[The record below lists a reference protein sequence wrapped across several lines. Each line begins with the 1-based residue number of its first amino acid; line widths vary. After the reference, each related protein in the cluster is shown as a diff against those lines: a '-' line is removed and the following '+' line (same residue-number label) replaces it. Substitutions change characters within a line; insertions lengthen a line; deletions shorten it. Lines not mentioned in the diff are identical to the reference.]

1 MSIPTLT
8 IILVIA
14 YLVIIKIIS
23 YFAHRSGTK
32 SVEDYFLTGR
42 KTGVIALI
50 GTLLATGVNGLA
62 FTAVPALV
70 YEGGILITQM
80 IVAIGFSYF
89 LKWYFGPKIWT
100 VCKTNNF
107 ITQAELFGHYYQ
119 SKTIYILTIIITIFS
134 VFPFLII
141 QFVAVG
147 KIFSVATGNVVT
159 FEQSVLLLAL
169 ITGIYVMFGGARAV
183 VWTDVVQ
190 GFIFIIIFIVTAYL
204 FTVWAG
210 GFISGINTLAKVIP
224 EKLVFNSENTP
235 IFLDRILS
243 WSFAFFLFPQLF
255 QRLMMGRSA
264 QVTRRAVLGSFA
276 IGFPIL
282 FILTIIG
289 IMATA
294 TLYGQIGDRDQLV
307 AEMFL
312 RHWPLGTSMIVLAV
326 LACGMS
332 TIDSI
337 LLSLSSIFTRDI
349 VEKTFPHYLNSETS
363 RYRLAQGISVTI
375 LIAVSVLALSKIGKG
390 YLAPLFTFGAT
401 FITFLLWPFLGMFF
415 WKGSTKVG
423 IIVTIGIAF
432 FTFCLMTVTDIFVL
446 FSIPIGRATMVFFV
460 SFFSFIVITLL
471 SKQRTYRLSE
481 KSKPGRSG

>member
-1 MSIPTLT
+1 MSIPIFT
-8 IILVIA
+8 ILLVIA
-14 YLVIIKIIS
+14 YLVIIKIVS
-23 YFAHRSGTK
+23 YFAHRSSSKT
-32 SVEDYFLTGR
+32 VEDYFLTGR
-42 KTGVIALI
+42 TTGVIALM
-50 GTLLATGVNGLA
+50 GTLFATGVNGLA
-62 FTAVPALV
+62 FTAVPALI
-70 YEGGILITQM
+70 YEGGILYTQM
-80 IVAIGFSYF
+80 IVAVGFACF
-89 LKWYFGPKIWT
+89 LQWYFGPKVWT
-100 VCKTNNF
+100 VCKKNNF
-107 ITQAELFGHYYQ
+107 ITQAELFGHHYQ
-119 SKTIYILTIIITIFS
+119 SKTIHILTVIITIFS

-169 ITGIYVMFGGARAV
+169 FTGIYVMFGGARAV

-190 GFIFIIIFIVTAYL
+190 GFIFAIIFIITAYL

-210 GFISGINTLAKVIP
+210 GFSSGINTLTKVIP

-235 IFLDRILS
+235 IFIDRVLS
-243 WSFAFFLFPQLF
+243 WSFAFFLFPQIF

-264 QVTRRAVLGSFA
+264 QATRQGVLGYFT
-276 IGFPIL
+276 IGFPIM
-282 FILTIIG
+282 FISLTIIG

-294 TLYGQIGDRDQLV
+294 TLYGQIEDRDQLV
-307 AEMFL
+307 AEMFVQ
-312 RHWPLGTSMIVLAV
+312 HWPLGSSMIVLGV
-326 LACGMS
+326 VACGMS

-349 VEKTFPHYLNSETS
+349 VEKTFPRTNSETS

-375 LIAVSVLALSKIGKG
+375 LIVVSVLALSEMGRG

-401 FITFLLWPFLGMFF
+401 FATFLLWPFLGMFF
-415 WKGSTKVG
+415 WKGSTKIG

-432 FTFCLMTVTDIFVL
+432 FTFCFITITGPIEI

-460 SFFSFIVITLL
+460 SLLSFIIITLF
-471 SKQRTYRLSE
+471 SRQHT
-481 KSKPGRSG
+481 